1 MVNSD
6 TTAGISS
13 WVIEYEIEGNTQSRM
28 SETVNDP
35 AARSLNLTMLGRGT
49 TYSVRVAGMNVRG
62 LGGWTQRMSVMTP
75 VDRK

>member
-1 MVNSD
+1 MVDSD
-6 TTAGISS
+6 TTASISS
-13 WVIEYEIEGNTQSRM
+13 WVIEYEIEGNTQSRT

-35 AARSLNLTMLGRGT
+35 AARSFNSTMLERGA

-62 LGGWTQRMSVMTP
+62 LGNWSQRMTVMTL

>member
-13 WVIEYEIEGNTQSRM
+13 WDVEYEIEGNTQSRM

-35 AARSLNLTMLGRGT
+35 AARGLNLTMLERGT
-49 TYSVRVAGMNVRG
+49 TYSVRVAGRNVRG
-62 LGGWTQRMSVMTP
+62 LGNWTQRMSVMTP

>member
-6 TTAGISS
+6 TTADISS

-35 AARSLNLTMLGRGT
+35 AARNFNLTMLERGT

-62 LGGWTQRMSVMTP
+62 LGRWSLNVTVMTL

>member
-6 TTAGISS
+6 TTADISS
-13 WVIEYEIEGNTQSRM
+13 WVIEYEIEGNTQSRV

-35 AARSLNLTMLGRGT
+35 AARSFNLTMLERGT
-49 TYSVRVAGMNVRG
+49 RYSVRVAGMNVRG
-62 LGGWTQRMSVMTP
+62 LGNWTQKMTVMTL

>member
-13 WVIEYEIEGNTQSRM
+13 WVIEYEIEGNTQSMM

-35 AARSLNLTMLGRGT
+35 AARSLNLTMLERGT
-49 TYSVRVAGMNVRG
+49 TYSVHVAGMNVRG
-62 LGGWTQRMSVMTP
+62 LGGWTQRMTVATP
-75 VDRK
+75 VDCK